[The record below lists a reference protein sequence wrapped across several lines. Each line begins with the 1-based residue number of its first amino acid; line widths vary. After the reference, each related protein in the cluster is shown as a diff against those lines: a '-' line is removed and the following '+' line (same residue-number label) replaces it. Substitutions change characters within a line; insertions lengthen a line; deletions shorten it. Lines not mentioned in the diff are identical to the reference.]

1 LDRIRGGCGA
11 TAFPHV
17 YINLRNTKDGER
29 ATPFH
34 VDGSITTLKK
44 DLEITLL
51 FNPDGAAENVAY
63 MIYTWYSDTY
73 MEMHLLADGDAVF
86 VNSYEQKM

>member
-1 LDRIRGGCGA
+1 
-11 TAFPHV
+11 
-17 YINLRNTKDGER
+17 
-29 ATPFH
+29 
-34 VDGSITTLKK
+34 
-44 DLEITLL
+44 LEITLL